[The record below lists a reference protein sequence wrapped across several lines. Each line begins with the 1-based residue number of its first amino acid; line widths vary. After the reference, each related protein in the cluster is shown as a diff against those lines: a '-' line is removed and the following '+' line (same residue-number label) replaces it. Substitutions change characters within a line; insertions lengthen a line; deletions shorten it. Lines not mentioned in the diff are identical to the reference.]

1 MVGMKKEWILSEDQ
15 LRRRKN
21 ARIKNQ
27 MGKDGN
33 QQPNTPSS
41 VGEGSMPG
49 SVAPVTP
56 YVGNGNG
63 GLNPFSPPQQ
73 QVIFSIII
81 FINFCFLSVFPS
93 YSTTTTNSTPSTIF
107 NKCRCCNGSS

>member
-73 QVIFSIII
+73 QVIFSII
-81 FINFCFLSVFPS
+81 F
-93 YSTTTTNSTPSTIF
+93 
-107 NKCRCCNGSS
+107 